1 MSRQKLVG
9 AGGET
14 TTLTKNTKQFNSL
27 KATVPMFI
35 VKQWGLKPGDKLEWS
50 FEILRPQN
58 EMAVVVRKAGQQTVV
73 DTTKKRR
80 NNIIPPP
87 SSRLKGAKK
96 MKRRDKIKVAAA

>member
-1 MSRQKLVG
+1 MVG

-35 VKQWGLKPGDKLEWS
+35 VRQWGLKPGDKLEWS

-58 EMAVVVRKAGQQTVV
+58 EMAVVVRKAGQIVV
-73 DTTKKRR
+73 GTTTRRR
-80 NNIIPPP
+80 NNTIPPP